1 MKKKDNKAW
10 WWIGLF
16 IVAALAI
23 VVGYFL
29 GLERAH
35 KEAEPPSISV
45 PEEIPQEPP
54 LDESATPRGEA
65 PPAVAEPEVIQ
76 KESEPA
82 ELFKDCSEA
91 KGELLE
97 FFRYLDGQHYV
108 KRLNSNTNTYDTFKD
123 LIGTLSANPP
133 VPAGEGIDTRL
144 ITKNIFHFF
153 RILNRKDLRLIREI
167 IEKENDS
174 LEINMPLFYVWLTG
188 RGSNP
193 CPDQDG
199 IRPPFDTLYRYAGF
213 FLNTIGGR
221 AYLFRRATKFRLLVS
236 FYSLLI
242 IHEADKQGTNT
253 LGIDIF
259 PLLEPLGDEIS
270 LYPDL
275 YFKDQYLEKLDEI
288 SGYYLHRR

>member
-1 MKKKDNKAW
+1 MKKKDNRAW

-16 IVAALAI
+16 IVAALAT

-29 GLERAH
+29 GLQRAH
-35 KEAEPPSISV
+35 KEAEPPVISV
-45 PEEIPQEPP
+45 PEE
-54 LDESATPRGEA
+54 TPREPRPEEDA
-65 PPAVAEPEVIQ
+65 TAKQEELPAVVEPEVNQ
-76 KESEPA
+76 RDSEPP
-82 ELFKDCSEA
+82 ELFKDCKEA
-91 KGELLE
+91 RDEILE
-97 FFRYLDGQHYV
+97 FFRYLDGQVYV
-108 KRLNSNTNTYDTFKD
+108 KRLNSNTNTYDTFKE

-153 RILNRKDLRLIREI
+153 RILDRKDLRLIRQV
-167 IEKENDS
+167 IEKEKDS
-174 LEINMPLFYVWLTG
+174 LEINMALFYVWLAG
-188 RGSNP
+188 RGSSP
-193 CPDQDG
+193 CTDREA
-199 IRPPFDTLYRYAGF
+199 IRPSFDTLYRYAGF

-288 SGYYLHRR
+288 SRYYLLRR